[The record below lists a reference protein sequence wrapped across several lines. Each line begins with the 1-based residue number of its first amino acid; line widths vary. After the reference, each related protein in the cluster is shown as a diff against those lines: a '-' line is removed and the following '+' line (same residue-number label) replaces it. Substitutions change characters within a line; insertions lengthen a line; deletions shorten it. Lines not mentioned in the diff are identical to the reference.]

1 MLSKNKKHKHKK
13 MKLEEIEQLISRYEN
28 EGLELEPDREKRSE
42 YMSKVS
48 EYSEQFLDDIHNKK
62 AFINDY
68 KNDGAFDNFPFEET
82 PTNPEQL
89 IDFLKQNVDRAGIN
103 PASGGHIG
111 YIPGGGIYGA
121 AIGDYLAAVM
131 NRYSGVFF
139 ATPGAVR
146 IENQIIDWV
155 GELVGYEKG
164 FGGNLA
170 SGGSMANLIA
180 ISTARLAKNIKSN
193 EIENSTIYL
202 TKQAHHCVT
211 KALKIVGL
219 HEIQLRYI
227 AMDSK
232 YRMIPELLV
241 EQIEK
246 DKAEGLTPFM
256 LVASAGSTDVGAI
269 DPLNKLADIS
279 DKYNLW
285 YHIDGAYGGFFLL
298 CDETKDKLKGINR
311 ADSVIL
317 DPHKGMFLP
326 YGVGIVLVKDVKH
339 LLEANSYD
347 ANYMQDTKDYQQE
360 YSPADLSPELSR
372 HFRGLRMWVPMKL
385 HGIAPFRAC
394 LSEKIWLTRYFY
406 EKVQALGFEVG
417 PEPELTVAAFRF
429 VPKSGDANELNKK
442 LLNIIHNDG
451 RVFISSTTL
460 DGEFWMRIAVLSFR
474 THKYHLDIIL
484 ELLEE
489 GMGGV

>member
-1 MLSKNKKHKHKK
+1 MN
-13 MKLEEIEQLISRYEN
+13 LEEIEKLISEYEVK
-28 EGLELEPDREKRSE
+28 GKELEPNRETRNMMMES
-42 YMSKVS
+42 VS
-48 EYSEQFLDDIHNKK
+48 EYSEQFLDAVHNKK
-62 AFINDY
+62 AFINDFA
-68 KNDGAFDNFPFEET
+68 NDGSFDNFPFEET
-82 PTNPEQL
+82 PTSTNKV
-89 IDFLKQNVDRAGIN
+89 INFLKDNVDNAGIN

-111 YIPGGGIYGA
+111 YIPGGGIYSA
-121 AIGDYLAAVM
+121 ALGDYLAAVM
-131 NRYSGVFF
+131 NRYAGVFY
-139 ATPGAVR
+139 ASPGAVR

-155 GELVGYEKG
+155 GELVGYKKR

-180 ISTARLAKNIKSN
+180 ISTARIAKKIKSKD
-193 EIENSTIYL
+193 IENCTIYL

-211 KALKIVGL
+211 KALKIIGL

-227 AMDSK
+227 PMDRK
-232 YRMIPELLV
+232 YRMIPEKV
-241 EQIEK
+241 EEQLAK
-246 DKAEGLTPFM
+246 DKANGITPFM
-256 LVASAGSTDVGAI
+256 LVASAGTTDVGAI
-269 DPLNKLADIS
+269 DPLNELADLAE
-279 DKYNLW
+279 KYGLW

-326 YGVGIVLVKDVKH
+326 YGVGIVLVKNVKH

-417 PEPELTVAAFRF
+417 PEPDLTVAAFRY
-429 VPKSGDANELNKK
+429 VPKSGDANKLNKK
-442 LLNIIHNDG
+442 LLSIIHNDG

-460 DGEFWMRIAVLSFR
+460 DGDFWMRIAVLSFR

-489 GMGGV
+489 GIGDRSN

>member
-1 MLSKNKKHKHKK
+1 

>member
-1 MLSKNKKHKHKK
+1 MN
-13 MKLEEIEQLISRYEN
+13 LEDIEHLISRYEK

-48 EYSEQFLDDIHNKK
+48 EYSEQFLDEIHSKK
-62 AFINDY
+62 AFVNDFT
-68 KNDGAFDNFPFEET
+68 NDGAFDRFPFEET
-82 PTNPEQL
+82 PINTDKVV
-89 IDFLKQNVDRAGIN
+89 DFLKQNVDRAGIN

-121 AIGDYLAAVM
+121 ALGDYLAAVM
-131 NRYSGVFF
+131 NRYAGVFY

-155 GELVGYEKG
+155 GDLVGYKKG

-180 ISTARLAKNIKSN
+180 ISTARIAKKIKSKD
-193 EIENSTIYL
+193 IENSTIYL

-219 HEIQLRYI
+219 HEVQLRYI
-227 AMDSK
+227 QMDNK
-232 YRMIPELLV
+232 YRMIPDLL
-241 EQIEK
+241 EKQIVK
-246 DKAEGLTPFM
+246 DKAEGLNPFM

-326 YGVGIVLVKDVKH
+326 YGVGIVLVKDVNH

-417 PEPELTVAAFRF
+417 PEPELTVAAFRI

-489 GMGGV
+489 GMGWELLKREF

>member
-1 MLSKNKKHKHKK
+1 MKK
-13 MKLEEIEQLISRYEN
+13 MNLESIEKLISKYEK
-28 EGLELEPDREKRSE
+28 EGLELEPNRKKRSE
-42 YMSKVS
+42 YMSEVS
-48 EYSEQFLDDIHNKK
+48 EYSEQFLDEIHSKK

-68 KNDGAFDNFPFEET
+68 TNDGAFENFPFEET
-82 PTNPEQL
+82 PTDTNN
-89 IDFLKQNVDRAGIN
+89 IINFLKKNVDRAGIN

-131 NRYSGVFF
+131 NRYAGVFF

-146 IENQIIDWV
+146 IENQIIDWI
-155 GELVGYEKG
+155 GDLVGYKQG

-180 ISTARLAKNIKSN
+180 ISTARIAKKIKSKDI
-193 EIENSTIYL
+193 EISTIYL

-227 AMDSK
+227 TMDEK
-232 YRMIPELLV
+232 YRMNPELLA

-246 DKAEGLTPFM
+246 DVSDGLKPFM

-269 DPLNKLADIS
+269 DPLDKLADIAE
-279 DKYNLW
+279 KFNLW

-298 CDETKDKLKGINR
+298 CDETKDKLVGINR

-326 YGVGIVLVKDVKH
+326 YGVGIVMVKNINH

-406 EKVQALGFEVG
+406 AKVQELGFEVG
-417 PEPELTVAAFRF
+417 PDPELTVAAFRF
-429 VPKSGDANELNKK
+429 IPKSGDANEINKK
-442 LLNIIHNDG
+442 LLSIIHNDG

-489 GMGGV
+489 GIRDYK

>member
-1 MLSKNKKHKHKK
+1 MN
-13 MKLEEIEQLISRYEN
+13 LEEIEKLISEYEVK
-28 EGLELEPDREKRSE
+28 GKELEPNRETRNMMMES
-42 YMSKVS
+42 VS
-48 EYSEQFLDDIHNKK
+48 EYSEQFLDAIHNKK
-62 AFINDY
+62 AFINDFA
-68 KNDGAFDNFPFEET
+68 NDGSFENFPFEET
-82 PTNPEQL
+82 PTSTNKV
-89 IDFLKQNVDRAGIN
+89 INFLKDNVDNAGIN

-111 YIPGGGIYGA
+111 YIPGGGIYSA
-121 AIGDYLAAVM
+121 ALGDYLAAVM
-131 NRYSGVFF
+131 NRYAGVFY
-139 ATPGAVR
+139 ASPGAVR

-155 GELVGYEKG
+155 GELVGYKKG

-180 ISTARLAKNIKSN
+180 ISTARIAKKIKSKD
-193 EIENSTIYL
+193 IENCTIYL

-211 KALKIVGL
+211 KALKIIGL

-227 AMDSK
+227 PMDRK
-232 YRMIPELLV
+232 YRMIPEKV
-241 EQIEK
+241 EEQLAK
-246 DKAEGLTPFM
+246 DKANGLTPFM
-256 LVASAGSTDVGAI
+256 LVASAGTTDVGAI
-269 DPLNKLADIS
+269 DPLNELADLAE
-279 DKYNLW
+279 KYGLW

-326 YGVGIVLVKDVKH
+326 YGVGIVMVKNINH

-347 ANYMQDTKDYQQE
+347 ANYMQDTKDYQQV

-394 LSEKIWLTRYFY
+394 LSEKKWLTRYFY
-406 EKVQALGFEVG
+406 EKVQELGFEVG
-417 PEPELTVAAFRF
+417 PEPELTVAAFRY

-442 LLNIIHNDG
+442 LLSIIHNDG

-460 DGEFWMRIAVLSFR
+460 DGDFWMRIAVLSFR

-489 GMGGV
+489 GISEFD

>member
-1 MLSKNKKHKHKK
+1 MNLAD
-13 MKLEEIEQLISRYEN
+13 IEQLISKYETV
-28 EGLELEPDREKRSE
+28 GLQLEPDRVKRAE

-48 EYSEQFLDDIHNKK
+48 DYTEQFLDEIHSKK
-62 AFINDY
+62 GFINDFA
-68 KNDGAFDNFPFEET
+68 NDGAFDKFPFAET
-82 PTNPEQL
+82 PTDTNTV

-111 YIPGGGIYGA
+111 YIPGGGIYGG

-131 NRYSGVFF
+131 NRFAGVFY
-139 ATPGAVR
+139 ASPGAVR

-180 ISTARLAKNIKSN
+180 ISTARIAKGIKSKD
-193 EIENSTIYL
+193 IETSTIYL

-211 KALKIVGL
+211 KALKILGL

-227 AMDSK
+227 PMDSR
-232 YRMIPELLV
+232 YRMIPESLS

-246 DKAEGLTPFM
+246 DKADGLNPFL

-269 DPLNKLADIS
+269 DPLDKLADVAE
-279 DKYNLW
+279 KYNLW
-285 YHIDGAYGGFFLL
+285 YHVDGAYGGFFLL
-298 CDETKDKLKGINR
+298 CDETRDKLRGINR

-317 DPHKGMFLP
+317 DPHKGMFIP
-326 YGVGIVLVKDVKH
+326 YGVGIVMVKDIKH

-406 EKVQALGFEVG
+406 EKVQELGFEVG

-442 LLNIIHNDG
+442 LLSIIHNDG

-460 DGEFWMRIAVLSFR
+460 GGEFWMRIAVLSFR

-484 ELLEE
+484 ELLRE
-489 GMGGV
+489 GLEVE

>member
-1 MLSKNKKHKHKK
+1 MKK
-13 MKLEEIEQLISRYEN
+13 MILADIEQLISKYETL
-28 EGLELEPDREKRSE
+28 GLELEPNREKRAE

-48 EYSEQFLDDIHNKK
+48 DYSEQFLDEVHSKK
-62 AFINDY
+62 AFINDFA
-68 KNDGAFDNFPFEET
+68 NDGAFDKFPFEET
-82 PTNPEQL
+82 PTDTNTV

-111 YIPGGGIYGA
+111 YIPGGGIYGG

-131 NRYSGVFF
+131 NRFVGVFY
-139 ATPGAVR
+139 ASPGAVR

-180 ISTARLAKNIKSN
+180 ISTARIAKGIKSKD
-193 EIENSTIYL
+193 IETSTIYL

-227 AMDSK
+227 PMDRG
-232 YRMIPELLV
+232 YRMIPELLA

-246 DKAEGLTPFM
+246 DKADGLKPFL

-269 DPLNKLADIS
+269 DPLDKLADIAE
-279 DKYNLW
+279 KYNLW
-285 YHIDGAYGGFFLL
+285 YHVDGAYGGFFLL
-298 CDETKDKLKGINR
+298 CDETRDKLRGISR

-317 DPHKGMFLP
+317 DPHKGMFIP
-326 YGVGIVLVKDVKH
+326 YGVGIVLVRDVKN
-339 LLEANSYD
+339 LLEANSYS
-347 ANYMQDTKDYQQE
+347 ASYMQDAEGYEQE

-406 EKVQALGFEVG
+406 EKVQELGFEVG

-442 LLNIIHNDG
+442 LLSVIHNDG

-460 DGEFWMRIAVLSFR
+460 EGEFWMRIAVLSFR

-484 ELLEE
+484 ELLKE
-489 GMGGV
+489 GLEVE